1 MRPVPR
7 LAMLRLPALRRAVA
21 LLVLVVQA
29 AIATGAVWEPH
40 PTRRV
45 DTHTEPAGTRD
56 TAPHHDDACPICAL
70 WAAAAVPAEPLPL
83 VGALRTAEPSQA
95 TTAGPTARLTASLRS
110 RAPPALLA

>member
-1 MRPVPR
+1 
-7 LAMLRLPALRRAVA
+7 MLRLPALRRAVA

-56 TAPHHDDACPICAL
+56 VAPHHDDACPICAL
-70 WAAAAVPAEPLPL
+70 WAAADVPSQPLPPAESLRATDLPRATIAG
-83 VGALRTAEPSQA
+83 VSERVAAALRT
-95 TTAGPTARLTASLRS
+95 
-110 RAPPALLA
+110 RAPPALRA